1 MEFNIAETV
10 EILRRTPAVLETLL
24 KGLSPEWLEGNEGK
38 NTWSP
43 HTVMGHLIYSEETN
57 WIPRLR
63 KILSVNDNKFTPFDR
78 FAQLTLY
85 KDKSMEEL
93 LRKFSDARKQ
103 SLLTLS
109 TIPLPKEKLNM
120 KGIHPDLGEV
130 TLSHLLSTWTVHDLD
145 HINQISRVMAK
156 QYNEAVG
163 PWKNYLGVLK
173 RPI

>member
-1 MEFNIAETV
+1 MEFNLAETV
-10 EILRRTPAVLETLL
+10 EILRRTPAALETLL
-24 KGLSPEWLEGNEGK
+24 KGLSKEWLEGNEGD

-43 HTVMGHLIYSEETN
+43 HIVVGHLIFSEENN

-63 KILSVNDNKFTPFDR
+63 KILSVNDNQFTAFDR

-85 KDKSMEEL
+85 KDTSTDDL
-93 LRKFSDARKQ
+93 LRRFSDVRKE

-109 TIPLPKEKLNM
+109 TIRLSKEKLNM

-130 TLSHLLSTWTVHDLD
+130 TLSQLLSTWTVHDLD

-156 QYNEAVG
+156 QYVAAVG